1 MRCVKVAIFAV
12 VCLILCCRVQ
22 GGKGAHILAW
32 DTARLSPM
40 TTAILHFNAEF
51 FSKNTDMLS
60 VTVRTSDVGILHY
73 FSDLLTSVLASTSEL
88 AVEIQVI
95 GDKGKPQNFDFYNV
109 LMIDSYK
116 ALVLLDPGWH
126 TQKNDFSEYYLIVL
140 QPISSRSYLLTELKQ
155 IFDYFWRYY
164 IINVDVLVE
173 VNSTNIELYTYFPF
187 SRHHCKSVLLQQLNR
202 DESIVQLRSSAL
214 FPDKAE
220 NFYGCKLMAVL
231 WDVPPYVVLP
241 KDNDAEL
248 QFGGMEGKILHILA
262 SHLNFSLDYVVPP
275 HNEQRGFVLENGT
288 LTGAIKI
295 LTEKTGDISLGS
307 FRRTLDRSLVL
318 SQSISFHQ
326 TTQVLTV
333 LSKHEHWPSH
343 LILTYPFDVYV
354 WCSLILFYLLPIF
367 LACILARLRIQAL
380 HFVYGFSNVRRM
392 VLVWTSAL
400 LQQVAMPIPSFNF
413 ARYIFVMWLMLTLIL
428 RSSYEAL
435 LYDFFNTQKTI
446 APPSTLEQMVARGYK
461 LVVTKSTAQ
470 TLSEVKA
477 VRNHEIELL
486 VLDLDDT
493 GVFDV
498 LEENPQQNL
507 AAATPKD
514 FVNYYITK
522 NEKFG
527 RFHVLDDDVFVQAIS
542 IHYTKHSFLLN
553 SVNGVL
559 YKLRDSGIIEYWS
572 RVCIGK
578 IKKFKEERQLHPLT
592 LTQLWGIF
600 QVQLCMLGISFLVF
614 LAECLTRNKYVVE
627 YKDDILTYIYT
638 KFKSHHAMFVERK
651 GFQDGPGYV
660 EIAGNLSAAIV
671 EIVWTSFIKYRHR
684 HTFNLYAFAQRPERK
699 LLFGDIMEK
708 VLSALGKDSTVRIG
722 MGEPVPGDDERHYNV
737 LLVDSAASL
746 NSTYAE
752 FAKYHLH
759 ANGYFLIVL
768 HTFDSAHYYDVLF
781 EIFELNWYL
790 GIIDANVLVYALSN
804 LSLLYNIHPFNRFHC
819 KGLAPTIQNRFTNS
833 HWRHT
838 NFFPNK
844 LLDLHG
850 CALICATWKEMPYL
864 SSDAGLLGGI
874 EGKLIEYLAI
884 TMNFSLEFRWL
895 DKKDASRTLDKEG
908 SVFRELFSNG
918 TDFIVG
924 AFPYKSTAKG
934 DPYTPTFPY
943 FLSSFNFIVN
953 SNLAPYSPFKKLF
966 LPFKSDIWI
975 LLLII
980 YIVGFL
986 LKRTATLLGTA
997 TRPFIFGPKHN
1008 MPTFN
1013 MFSVCLGVAL
1023 PQQQVP
1029 SRNFA
1034 RYILMLWLILT
1045 MLLRSSYQAFLFNL
1059 IKSNIGPP
1067 PPNTIADLLR
1077 QNYQL
1082 LMTEGVLDT
1091 VHDLPVISSRAKI
1104 LNMTRF
1110 ESFQLVGQPQ
1120 QRIAVL
1126 TPYEYF
1132 DYFKRYHLNITKRIH
1147 VVDERVF
1154 TQQLSFYMASNSM
1167 LLNRFNHIILQ
1178 YTNVGL
1184 WEKWSRVLLD
1194 MRTPSSSEFEERVTV
1209 VTLQQLYGA
1218 WYVWLIGNALGVF
1231 VLLIEIVCKWVQ
1243 NREINRM

>member
-60 VTVRTSDVGILHY
+60 VTVRTSDVGISHY

-95 GDKGKPQNFDFYNV
+95 GDRGKPQNFDFYNV

-116 ALVLLDPGWH
+116 ALLLLDPGWH

-164 IINVDVLVE
+164 IINVGVLVE

-214 FPDKAE
+214 FPEKAE

-241 KDNDAEL
+241 KDGDAEL

-262 SHLNFSLDYVVPP
+262 AHLNFSLDYIVPP

-295 LTEKTGDISLGS
+295 LTEKSGDISLGS

-380 HFVYGFSNVRRM
+380 HFVYGFSSVRRM

-461 LVVTKSTAQ
+461 LVVTQSTAQ

-507 AAATPKD
+507 ATATPKD

-527 RFHVLDDDVFVQAIS
+527 RFHVLADDVFVQAIS
-542 IHYTKHSFLLN
+542 IHYTKHSFLLS

-559 YKLRDSGIIEYWS
+559 NKLRDSGIIEY
-572 RVCIGK
+572 C
-578 IKKFKEERQLHPLT
+578 
-592 LTQLWGIF
+592 
-600 QVQLCMLGISFLVF
+600 
-614 LAECLTRNKYVVE
+614 
-627 YKDDILTYIYT
+627 
-638 KFKSHHAMFVERK
+638 HAMFVERK

-660 EIAGNLSAAIV
+660 EIAENLSAAIV

-684 HTFNLYAFAQRPERK
+684 HTFNLYAFAQRPERQ

-708 VLSALGKDSTVRIG
+708 VLSALGKDTTVRIG

-833 HWRHT
+833 RWRHT

-874 EGKLIEYLAI
+874 EGKLIEYLAV

-986 LKRTATLLGTA
+986 LKRTATLLGIA
-997 TRPFIFGPKHN
+997 TRRFIFGAKNNRPA
-1008 MPTFN
+1008 FN

-1045 MLLRSSYQAFLFNL
+1045 MLLCSSYQAFLFNL

-1132 DYFKRYHLNITKRIH
+1132 DYFKRYHLNITKHIH

-1184 WEKWSRVLLD
+1184 WEKWSRMLLD

-1231 VLLIEIVCKWVQ
+1231 VLLIEMVCKWWQ